1 MFRKYDKDNE
11 GTLDAM
17 EFSRA
22 CEDMGFGS
30 MAHEL
35 FLELDQDGSGS
46 VAYSEL
52 EDMLRQRRAT
62 VGRNAKLFLT
72 SLAFDR
78 ATGDGTGL
86 QLDASSWKLAATTVG
101 QLRAELQE
109 KLLEVLTAAS
119 A

>member
-1 MFRKYDKDNE
+1 M
-11 GTLDAM
+11 
-17 EFSRA
+17 
-22 CEDMGFGS
+22 
-30 MAHEL
+30 
-35 FLELDQDGSGS
+35 
-46 VAYSEL
+46 AYSEL